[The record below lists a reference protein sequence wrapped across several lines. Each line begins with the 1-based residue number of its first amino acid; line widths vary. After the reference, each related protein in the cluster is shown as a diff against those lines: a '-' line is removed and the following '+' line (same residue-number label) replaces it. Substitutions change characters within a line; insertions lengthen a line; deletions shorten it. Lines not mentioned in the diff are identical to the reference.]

1 MASSAP
7 QTLYIDGRH
16 AAATSG
22 ETFPVVNPFDGSL
35 LAEVPQAAEADVD
48 AAVAAARRGQQ
59 AWGAMSGMERG
70 RILYRAVALL
80 RERNDE
86 IAELETRNTGK
97 PISETAAV
105 DVVTGAD
112 VLEYYAGL
120 APALEGAQIPLRE
133 DSFVY
138 TRREPL
144 GVIGAIGAWN
154 YPIQIACW
162 KSAPALAAGNAVV
175 FKPSEVT
182 PLTTMILAEIFSE
195 AGLPDGVFNVVQGD
209 ARVGEMLT
217 GHRGIDKIS
226 FTGEAGTGR
235 KVMAAAGGST
245 LKDVTMELGGK
256 SPLIVFADAD
266 LDRAAD
272 AAMMANFYSS
282 GQICTNGT
290 RVFVDRTVKAAFEAK
305 LVERVARIRA
315 GDPLDPSVNFGPL
328 VSFEH
333 QEKVLAYIA
342 LGQQE
347 SARVLAGGEAWD
359 QDGTGGVDW
368 ASGAWAAPTIFTDC
382 TDEMRIVREE
392 IFGPVMAILAFD
404 DEEEVIRRANDTEYG
419 LAAGIFTEGLNRA
432 HRVIRRLE
440 AGICWINTWGE
451 SPAEMPVG
459 GVKQSGVG
467 RENGIETLAHYTQT
481 KSVQVEMGPFE
492 SVF

>member
-1 MASSAP
+1 MTASNTE
-7 QTLYIDGRH
+7 TLFIAGRRQP
-16 AAATSG
+16 ATSG
-22 ETFPVVNPFDGSL
+22 ETFDVINPYDGSL
-35 LAEVPQAAEADVD
+35 LAKVEQASQADVD
-48 AAVAAARRGQQ
+48 RAVQSAREGQHRWAA
-59 AWGAMSGMERG
+59 MTGMQRG
-70 RILYRAVALL
+70 RILNRAVALL

-86 IAELETRNTGK
+86 LAELETRNTGK

-105 DVVTGAD
+105 DIVTGAD
-112 VLEYYAGL
+112 ALEYYAGL
-120 APALEGAQIPLRE
+120 APAIEGVQIPLRE
-133 DSFVY
+133 SSFVY

-162 KSAPALAAGNAVV
+162 KAAPALAAGNAVV

-182 PLTTMILAEIFSE
+182 PLTAMKLAEIFTE
-195 AGLPDGVFNVVQGD
+195 AGLPDGVFNVVHGD
-209 ARVGEMLT
+209 GRVGQMLT
-217 GHRGIDKIS
+217 AHDGIAKVS
-226 FTGEAGTGR
+226 FTGEVGTGK

-266 LDRAAD
+266 LERAAD

-290 RVFVDRTVKAAFEAK
+290 RVFVERSVKQAFEEKVA
-305 LVERVARIRA
+305 ERVARVRA

-333 QEKVLAYIA
+333 QAKVLDYIA
-342 LGQQE
+342 YGKQDGAQ
-347 SARVLAGGEAWD
+347 VLIGGEPLAEGD
-359 QDGTGGVDW
+359 F
-368 ASGAWAAPTIFTDC
+368 SRGAWAPATVFTDC
-382 TDEMRIVREE
+382 SDDMRIVREE
-392 IFGPVMAILAFD
+392 IFGPVMSILVFD
-404 DEEEVIRRANDTEYG
+404 DEEELIRRANDTHYG
-419 LAAGIFTEGLNRA
+419 LAAGVFTESLARA
-432 HRVIRRLE
+432 HRTIHRLE

-459 GVKQSGVG
+459 GYKQSGVG